1 MNKLFFN
8 LLILIFILLKS
19 SIAYTVEN
27 NSIFILAKVNNSII
41 TNIDIIK
48 EAKYLRALNPDLK
61 KMNSNEIIKVAKNSM
76 IREKIKENEILKY
89 LELNLNDPA
98 VSSAIK
104 RFYSRLELNS
114 ESEFENYLSEFDL
127 TLKFV
132 KKKINIETGWNKLI
146 YLKYNDLVEIDEK
159 KIKEQVKKNIINNK
173 QNLYLVSE
181 ILFNDI
187 SKTKISEKHK
197 LIVQSIT
204 DIGFKNTAI
213 KFSISDTKKFGGEVG
228 WIEENQISTVF
239 KNILS
244 NLEIEQFSEPINV
257 PGGKLILMLNDKKI
271 ENIELNYENEF
282 KKLILFEKD
291 RKLNQFSYIY
301 FNKVMKAAKIET
313 E

>member
-89 LELNLNDPA
+89 LELNLNNPA
-98 VSSAIK
+98 ISSTIK
-104 RFYSRLELNS
+104 KFYGRLGLNS
-114 ESEFENYLSEFDL
+114 ENEFKNYLSEFDL

-132 KKKINIETGWNKLI
+132 KKKINIETNWNKLI
-146 YLKYNDLVEIDEK
+146 YLKYNNLVEIDEK
-159 KIKEQVKKNIINNK
+159 KIKEQAKKNITNNK

-197 LIVQSIT
+197 LILQNIA

-213 KFSISDTKKFGGEVG
+213 KFSISDTKKFGGEIG
-228 WIEENQISTVF
+228 WIEESQVSTVF

-244 NLEIEQFSEPINV
+244 NLKIGQFSEPINV

-271 ENIELNYENEF
+271 ENIELNYDNEI
-282 KKLILFEKD
+282 KKLTLFEKD

-301 FNKVMKAAKIET
+301 FNKIMKAAKIEI

>member
-48 EAKYLRALNPDLK
+48 EAKYLRALNPDLE

-76 IREKIKENEILKY
+76 IREKIKENEILKH
-89 LELNLNDPA
+89 LELNLNNPA
-98 VSSAIK
+98 VLSAIK
-104 RFYSRLELNS
+104 NFYGRLGLNS
-114 ESEFENYLSEFDL
+114 ENEFENYLSEFDL

-132 KKKINIETGWNKLI
+132 KKKINIETTWNKLV
-146 YLKYNDLVEIDEK
+146 YLKYNNLIEIDKK
-159 KIKEQVKKNIINNK
+159 KIKKQAKKNISNNK
-173 QNLYLVSE
+173 QNLYLASE

-187 SKTKISEKHK
+187 SKTKINEKHK
-197 LIVQSIT
+197 LILQNIADV
-204 DIGFKNTAI
+204 GFKNTAI
-213 KFSISDTKKFGGEVG
+213 KFSISDTKKFGGEIG
-228 WIEENQISTVF
+228 WIGENQISTVF
-239 KNILS
+239 KNVLS
-244 NLEIEQFSEPINV
+244 NLEIGQFSEPINV
-257 PGGKLILMLNDKKI
+257 PGGKLILMLNDKKT
-271 ENIELNYENEF
+271 ENIELNYENEI

-301 FNKVMKAAKIET
+301 FNKIMKAAKIET

>member
-19 SIAYTVEN
+19 PIAYTVEN

-89 LELNLNDPA
+89 LELNLNNPS
-98 VSSAIK
+98 VSSAI
-104 RFYSRLELNS
+104 RNLYGRLGLNS
-114 ESEFENYLSEFDL
+114 ESEFKNYLSEFDL
-127 TLKFV
+127 ALKYV
-132 KKKINIETGWNKLI
+132 KKKINIETHWNKLI
-146 YLKYNDLVEIDEK
+146 YLKYNNLVEIDEK
-159 KIKEQVKKNIINNK
+159 KIKKQAKKNISNNK
-173 QNLYLVSE
+173 QNLYLASE

-187 SKTKISEKHK
+187 TKTRISEKHK
-197 LIVQSIT
+197 LILQSIT

-213 KFSISDTKKFGGEVG
+213 KFSISDTKKFGGEIG
-228 WIEENQISTVF
+228 WIEENQVSTVF

-244 NLEIEQFSEPINV
+244 NLEIGQFSEPINV

-271 ENIELNYENEF
+271 ENIDLNYENEI
-282 KKLILFEKD
+282 KKLTLFEKD

-301 FNKVMKAAKIET
+301 FNKIMKVAKIET

>member
-19 SIAYTVEN
+19 PIAYTVEN

-89 LELNLNDPA
+89 LELNLNNPS
-98 VSSAIK
+98 VSSAI
-104 RFYSRLELNS
+104 RNLYGRLGLNS
-114 ESEFENYLSEFDL
+114 ESEFKNYLSEFDL
-127 TLKFV
+127 ALKYV
-132 KKKINIETGWNKLI
+132 KKKINIETNWNKLV
-146 YLKYNDLVEIDEK
+146 YLKYNNLVEIDEK
-159 KIKEQVKKNIINNK
+159 KIKKQAKKNISNNK
-173 QNLYLVSE
+173 QNLYLASE

-187 SKTKISEKHK
+187 TKTRISEKHK
-197 LIVQSIT
+197 LILQSIT

-213 KFSISDTKKFGGEVG
+213 KFSISDTKKFGGEIG
-228 WIEENQISTVF
+228 WIEENQVSTVF

-244 NLEIEQFSEPINV
+244 NLEIGQFSEPINV

-271 ENIELNYENEF
+271 ENIDLNYENEI
-282 KKLILFEKD
+282 KKLTLFEKD

-301 FNKVMKAAKIET
+301 FNKIMKVAKIET

>member
-19 SIAYTVEN
+19 PIAYTVEN

-89 LELNLNDPA
+89 LELNLNNPA

-104 RFYSRLELNS
+104 NFYGRLGLNS
-114 ESEFENYLSEFDL
+114 ENEFKNYLSEFDL

-132 KKKINIETGWNKLI
+132 KKKINIETNWNKLV
-146 YLKYNDLVEIDEK
+146 YLKYNNLVEIDEK
-159 KIKEQVKKNIINNK
+159 KIKKQAKKNISNNK
-173 QNLYLVSE
+173 QNLYLASE

-187 SKTKISEKHK
+187 TKTRISEKHK
-197 LIVQSIT
+197 LILQSIT

-213 KFSISDTKKFGGEVG
+213 KFSISDTKKFGGEIG
-228 WIEENQISTVF
+228 WIEENQVSTVF

-244 NLEIEQFSEPINV
+244 NLEIGQFSEPINV

-271 ENIELNYENEF
+271 ENIDLNYENEI
-282 KKLILFEKD
+282 KKLTLFEKD

-301 FNKVMKAAKIET
+301 FNKIMKVAKIET